1 MKKEQIAKASY
12 CPAYRETTILITVTV
27 TVTVTEVQLTG
38 VGSY

>member
-27 TVTVTEVQLTG
+27 TVTEVQLTG